1 MDEMSER
8 NYQSWLAKTNGDKKR
23 VEAVMNHEHILDI
36 FSRSHHE
43 RPTREV
49 VVYIGRLMKDILQTK
64 LGRDFSDRT
73 FVVEFVEDG
82 VEDLADYQITFFQ
95 DR

>member
-1 MDEMSER
+1 
-8 NYQSWLAKTNGDKKR
+8 
-23 VEAVMNHEHILDI
+23 
-36 FSRSHHE
+36 
-43 RPTREV
+43 
-49 VVYIGRLMKDILQTK
+49 MKDILQTK
-64 LGRDFSDRT
+64 LGRYFSDRT